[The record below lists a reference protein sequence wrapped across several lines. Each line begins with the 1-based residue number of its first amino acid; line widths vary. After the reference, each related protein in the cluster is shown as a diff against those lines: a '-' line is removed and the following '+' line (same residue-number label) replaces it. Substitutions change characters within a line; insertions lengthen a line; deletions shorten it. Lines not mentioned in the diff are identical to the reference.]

1 MAAVDKS
8 IEDLSLFE
16 IDLVIALVLNR
27 FIVTVHTVDDK
38 SCCKIAVN
46 EEYNSFPFRPT
57 TEPRDAIPLAE
68 EFKVGVAWDATKQV
82 WVSHCHNVKDFF
94 AQHKEMMPA
103 QMLAILK
110 AYKGS
115 IVRVPLLS

>member
-16 IDLVIALVLNR
+16 IDLVIAVLLNR
-27 FIVTVHTVDDK
+27 YLVTIHTVDNK
-38 SCCKIAVN
+38 YCCKTAVSA
-46 EEYNSFPFRPT
+46 EYNSFPFRPT
-57 TEPRDAIPLAE
+57 TEPRDAIPLVE

-103 QMLAILK
+103 QMLVILK
-110 AYKGS
+110 AYSGP
-115 IVRVPLLS
+115 IVQVPLLS